1 MIQVS
6 NIMNRILINCLAIVF
21 FVSLIACGGAKKAV
35 IGPADIN
42 LAKNNGTLE
51 SLYDQAGKLAAESRG
66 SSAEEFI
73 QIQSK
78 IAQLLVQDRVALVT
92 DTLANKKTEYAMVDR
107 TTLDELKKSITNMQ
121 QWDPNR
127 YKLVLPMVQQALDKT
142 NFEIGDAIAKAGNL
156 SNKVVEKM
164 SWLKKSAILAGE
176 GQPEYMNYSKD
187 LSEAIKQLS
196 SSGRDAYKRRMYNI
210 ALESAQK
217 GISLDPGNI
226 QFESLLSQSEAALF
240 EQEFRTALENGK
252 PESAYQ
258 AFVEIADKPI
268 MLQIR
273 KKMERN
279 ILFLANYFAGNAQ
292 TSYNK
297 NDLYTAYTEFK
308 RARDIQQKLAL
319 NSRGFIQEKKF
330 LDLIMQKAN
339 LLQDA
344 NGQKLALLNVIKEF
358 DPAYPTLEKNMA
370 KVVDEISN
378 RATTKL
384 AVSEF
389 KEVLSSNSVVASV
402 GRRVASKL
410 EKILFE
416 KLAGELQIVTDIS
429 NVQGD
434 QFSGVALSID
444 GEVLQ
449 AAIETSKNQGQ
460 RSLNVQTGTSKTE
473 TEEYAKWKKRKRG
486 DAPTQYVEE
495 KIMEDVTI
503 RVEHI
508 RKIAVVEVAFRIV
521 EPLTQK
527 VLLTDNLTKEA
538 KHQGESTNEF
548 QKGSFHQSYVDANLP
563 SDIKIMDNLATELSK
578 ELGQVLSNYLAR
590 PEKVFQQKFE
600 LASEQGNFPMAVEM
614 LSNAVV
620 IADKKGQPNGAW
632 LATLIEQV
640 LAAK

>member
-1 MIQVS
+1 
-6 NIMNRILINCLAIVF
+6 
-21 FVSLIACGGAKKAV
+21 
-35 IGPADIN
+35 
-42 LAKNNGTLE
+42 
-51 SLYDQAGKLAAESRG
+51 
-66 SSAEEFI
+66 
-73 QIQSK
+73 
-78 IAQLLVQDRVALVT
+78 
-92 DTLANKKTEYAMVDR
+92 MVDR
-107 TTLDELKKSITNMQ
+107 ATLLGLKKSISNMQ
-121 QWDPNR
+121 QWDPKR
-127 YKLVLPMVQQALDKT
+127 YNLVLPMVQQALDKT
-142 NFEIGDAIAKAGNL
+142 NFEIGDAIAKA
-156 SNKVVEKM
+156 SNHSNDVVKKM
-164 SWLKKSAILAGE
+164 FWLKKSAILAGKA
-176 GQPEYMNYSKD
+176 QPENQNYSKEFAKTI
-187 LSEAIKQLS
+187 SQLS
-196 SSGRDAYKRRMYNI
+196 RSGRDAYKRRMYNI

-252 PESAYQ
+252 PESAYR
-258 AFVEIADKPI
+258 AFIKVADKPI

-308 RARDIQQKLAL
+308 RARDIQEKLTL
-319 NSRGFIQEKKF
+319 NSRGFIQEKKY

-339 LLQDA
+339 SLQDA
-344 NGQKLALLNVIKEF
+344 SGQKLALLSVIKEF
-358 DPAYPTLEKNMA
+358 DSAYPTLEESMA
-370 KVVDEISN
+370 KVMDEISN

-410 EKILFE
+410 EKSLFE

-460 RSLNVQTGTSKTE
+460 RSLNVQTGINKIE
-473 TEEYAKWKKRKRG
+473 TEEYVKWKKRKRG
-486 DAPTQYVEE
+486 DAPTRYIEE
-495 KIMEDVTI
+495 KIMENVII

-508 RKIAVVEVAFRIV
+508 RKIAVVEVAYRIV

-527 VLLTDNLTKEA
+527 VLLTDNLIKEV

-548 QKGSFHQSYVDANLP
+548 QKGSFHQSYVAADLP
-563 SDIKIMDNLATELSK
+563 SDIKIMDNLATELST
-578 ELGQVLSNYLAR
+578 ELGIALSSYLAS
-590 PEKVFQQKFE
+590 PEKVFHQKFE
-600 LASEQGNFPMAVEM
+600 LALGQGNYPMAVEM

-620 IADKKGQPNGAW
+620 IADKKGQSNSEW
-632 LATLIEQV
+632 SATLIQQV
-640 LAAK
+640 LSAK